1 MKYLLYVYGYN
12 SEDDVTIECADA
24 EDLGH
29 YARVT
34 IMQEH
39 YKHIKAE
46 KIEDEMC
53 TEG

>member
-1 MKYLLYVYGYN
+1 M
-12 SEDDVTIECADA
+12 TIECADA

-29 YARVT
+29 YARAA

-39 YKHIKAE
+39 YKHIKAV

-53 TEG
+53 QVYASEEEVEKTKGESSC